1 MYDVGGLGLARI
13 SVRVSPGARED
24 AVTGWLDDALRVRV
38 RAPAERGKA
47 NDAVCRLIASAIGV
61 PPTSVSVVR
70 GAGSRD
76 KQLAIEGIDDEEARR
91 KLGLPS
97 R

>member
-1 MYDVGGLGLARI
+1 LARI
-13 SVRVSPGARED
+13 TVRVTAGARKD
-24 AVTGWLDDALRVRV
+24 AIVGWQDGALRIRV

-47 NDAVCRLIASAIGV
+47 NDAVCRLVASQLDV

-70 GAGSRD
+70 GGGSRD
-76 KQLAIEGIDDEEARR
+76 KQLEIEGIDVEAARR
-91 KLGLPS
+91 KFGPPP